1 MKICIVVGSFRKDSL
16 NVQLAQIIQESLEK
30 RAIGSMIRNDLEI
43 PMFNQDLE
51 FPVPDS
57 IQSWRDSFLEADGI
71 WFVTPEYNGQI
82 PGSLKNL
89 LDWMSRPMS
98 LGAAW
103 TDTAMRNQC
112 ATVSG
117 IGGRNGTKSVQK
129 LLIELL
135 NFGGMKG
142 WIMIWRRLRCRAK
155 RWRRVRSNIRR
166 MSNRSSKN
174 KWRRSFLL
182 LRWKRIDE
190 LDFSAWCRTC
200 CRGRLVF
207 GNQEGRSK
215 KLGAPVHD
223 LDAVRSV

>member
-135 NFGGMKG
+135 NFGGMKMMDHDLAQ
-142 WIMIWRRLRCRAK
+142 IAM
-155 RWRRVRSNIRR
+155 
-166 MSNRSSKN
+166 SSKTMETSQIEYTPDVESIVE
-174 KWRRSFLL
+174 KQVEAFLSFIKMEKN
-182 LRWKRIDE
+182 R
-190 LDFSAWCRTC
+190 
-200 CRGRLVF
+200 
-207 GNQEGRSK
+207 
-215 KLGAPVHD
+215 
-223 LDAVRSV
+223 